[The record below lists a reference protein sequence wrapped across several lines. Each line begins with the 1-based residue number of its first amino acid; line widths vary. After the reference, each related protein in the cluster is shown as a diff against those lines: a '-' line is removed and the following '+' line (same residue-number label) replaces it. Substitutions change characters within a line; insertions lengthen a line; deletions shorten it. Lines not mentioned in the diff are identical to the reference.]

1 MRYWLNF
8 SCIRDNQ
15 SYLSLDACHY
25 RETDKFY
32 VTFHNTDQFPI
43 DVLRYNQKGNEELM
57 KSRLIPDNEM
67 TVQTSFTLMWKFRR
81 SDSKE
86 YLKASGNGMI
96 AQVFEGCRFQAKP
109 NERITGRLLVTISF
123 LTSTSTYSSNLIS
136 SAVTTPLTNQPEQIT
151 SNASSL
157 PSTIA
162 SGEESNGRTV
172 ISTQGSPSLTITA
185 ESKLKTTTT
194 QKENF
199 MGKYD

>member
-1 MRYWLNF
+1 
-8 SCIRDNQ
+8 
-15 SYLSLDACHY
+15 
-25 RETDKFY
+25 
-32 VTFHNTDQFPI
+32 
-43 DVLRYNQKGNEELM
+43 M

-67 TVQTSFTLMWKFRR
+67 TVQTTFTRMWKFRR

-109 NERITGRLLVTISF
+109 NERLLVTISF

-157 PSTIA
+157 PSTMA
-162 SGEESNGRTV
+162 SGEESNGRTI
-172 ISTQGSPSLTITA
+172 ISTPDSPSLTTTA
-185 ESKLKTTTT
+185 EKALKTTTT
-194 QKENF
+194 QQENF
-199 MGKYD
+199 RGKYD